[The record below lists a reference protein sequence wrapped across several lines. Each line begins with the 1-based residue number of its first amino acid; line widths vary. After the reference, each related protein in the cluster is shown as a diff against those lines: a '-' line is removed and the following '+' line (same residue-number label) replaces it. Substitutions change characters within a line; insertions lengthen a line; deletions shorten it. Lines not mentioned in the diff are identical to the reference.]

1 MNNKLCTRRLIN
13 EYKKIDNNTE
23 PGISYYPN
31 DKNINECHFILSCE
45 HSPYAGGEY
54 YGIITIPPNYP
65 HNSPSFKMLTPS
77 GRFEL
82 GKPIC
87 PELEGHPTLTLIKYL
102 IWLQSIMY
110 EESNTI
116 GSLNISLAER
126 RRLAIASHDFNG
138 TNYKDWNEI
147 KNKFEILKE

>member
-1 MNNKLCTRRLIN
+1 MNNKSCTRRLIN
-13 EYKKIDNNTE
+13 EYNQIDKNII
-23 PGISYYPN
+23 PGIFYYPN
-31 DKNINECHFILSCE
+31 DKNINECYFILSCE

-54 YGIITIPPNYP
+54 YGIITIPQNYP
-65 HNSPSFKMLTPS
+65 HQSPSFKMLTPS

-87 PELEGHPTLTLIKYL
+87 PELEGSSALTLNKYL

-110 EESNTI
+110 EESNTS

-126 RRLAIASHDFNG
+126 QQLAIASHDFNEK
-138 TNYKDWNEI
+138 NYKDW
-147 KNKFEILKE
+147 KK